1 MPTPIASTASATARV
16 SDRRLGMRRAR
27 AHRGGRERGCVR
39 LHRRR
44 DPNASASRTASIL
57 TSTGRGITLSQS
69 LQTRRRAGR
78 PPRDRKGATMQV
90 REGMSPTVLTVG
102 PSHTLRAV
110 TRLMSRRQVGAAVVI
125 GPDSPGPG
133 IITERDILASL
144 GDGQNPDTELVADHL
159 TRDAVFAAPDWSL
172 EEAAW

>member
-1 MPTPIASTASATARV
+1 MPMESSASTTARV
-16 SDRRLGMRRAR
+16 SERRLGMRRAR
-27 AHRGGRERGCVR
+27 ACRRGRERGFVR

-44 DPNASASRTASIL
+44 DPNASASRTAPIL
-57 TSTGRGITLSQS
+57 TPTDRGTTLSQS
-69 LQTRRRAGR
+69 LQIRRRAGR

-125 GPDSPGPG
+125 DPDSHGPG
-133 IITERDILASL
+133 VITGGDMLAYL
-144 GDGQNPDTELVADHL
+144 GAGQDVCPQRV
-159 TRDAVFAAPDWSL
+159 
-172 EEAAW
+172 